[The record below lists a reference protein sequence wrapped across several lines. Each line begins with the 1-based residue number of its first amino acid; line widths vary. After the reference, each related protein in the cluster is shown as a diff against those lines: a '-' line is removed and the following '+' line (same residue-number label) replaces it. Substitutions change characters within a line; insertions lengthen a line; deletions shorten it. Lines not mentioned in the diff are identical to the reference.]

1 MSKVTDLVYM
11 LYDIIVSEMH
21 FVVLQIFF
29 FFSVHLLGF
38 NELSVS

>member
-29 FFSVHLLGF
+29 FFFSSPIGL
-38 NELSVS
+38 